1 MDWFTSDTHFNHANV
16 IVYCSRPFCDVEEMN
31 RAMIERWNARVGKDD
46 TTYHLGDFAL
56 SNKARIAEFRRALNG
71 RIVLILGNH
80 DRSRKAMLECGFD
93 EAHEEGVYWS
103 ADHGEFLLHHEPLY
117 VKGESESIL
126 DLPERFAGH
135 LCGHIHEKWAARVVQ
150 PYNRPVINVGVDQ
163 NNFQPIT
170 FEEALARPQRPSVSA
185 GKLLKCRACPRTI
198 AKAESFENGCPKCGA
213 RETEPFSY
221 EET

>member
-1 MDWFTSDTHFNHANV
+1 MSQTWFTSDNHFGHRA
-16 IVYCSRPFCDVEEMN
+16 IIIYCSRPFRDVEEMN
-31 RAMIERWNARVGKDD
+31 RAMIERWNARVRPEDEVF
-46 TTYHLGDFAL
+46 HLGDFAL
-56 SNKARIAEFRRALNG
+56 TNRARIAEFRRALNG

-93 EAHEEGVYWS
+93 EVHEVGIYS
-103 ADHGEFLLHHEPLY
+103 APGFGEVLLHHEPVFDY
-117 VKGESESIL
+117 ST
-126 DLPERFAGH
+126 ERFKLHG
-135 LCGHIHEKWAARVVQ
+135 CGHIHEKWASRTTPDGGLIV
-150 PYNRPVINVGVDQ
+150 NVGVDQ
-163 NNFQPIT
+163 NDYQPIT

-198 AKAESFENGCPKCGA
+198 AKAESFKNGCPKCGA